1 VAPSRQTVQQTGSKN
16 NDDSVCRCRPGQAVS
31 EREPDARY
39 VPGPK
44 DAAQCRSTR
53 KALSVPNT
61 AVPVSVQRN
70 VEATRNQPAATQ
82 SPATQ
87 AGSSQSSEAASQN
100 DIAQLAYALWQ
111 QRGCPEGS
119 AESDWLEAE
128 QNQLHNGRPL

>member
-1 VAPSRQTVQQTGSKN
+1 MP
-16 NDDSVCRCRPGQAVS
+16 
-31 EREPDARY
+31 
-39 VPGPK
+39 
-44 DAAQCRSTR
+44 
-53 KALSVPNT
+53 T

-128 QNQLHNGRPL
+128 EKVRESSVDPTLSMIRR